1 MLLQDW
7 LETHSKDLELRDLK
21 ILVQERLGLGNFSF
35 AMVPEVKLNSLDVKY
50 LSSALVRLKTGESVG
65 RILGYRWFYNNRFK
79 LSPATLEPR
88 PDSELIVEQGVKFL
102 SGFKRPTVLDLGTGT
117 GCLLLSILAECP
129 DATGLGLD
137 LSMEA
142 VSTAKENAS
151 DLRLNNRASFLRSD
165 WTNALD
171 KSAQFD
177 LIVSNPPYIVRSVI
191 DGLSATVRNF
201 DPLLALDGGLDGL
214 DAYRRLSVVLKPFIK
229 PHGLVILEIGY
240 DQAERVT
247 QIFTMQGWTP
257 VGTMNDLSGHN
268 RACLFDLAA

>member
-21 ILVQERLGLGNFSF
+21 ILVQERQGLGNFSF

-214 DAYRRLSVVLKPFIK
+214 DAYRRLSVVLKPCIK